1 MGSSFLLWKRSAGYV
16 TDTRPTLQGAETNP
30 SWLLSLPGL
39 AWWGVGCRN
48 VCVCV
53 CVCHSSMKENLVEK
67 KTLRFKKN
75 ESMGFE
81 IKQQNFYIPEVCV
94 CTSAKRE
101 TTAQD
106 ETVSILR
113 LYHCSLTSWG
123 MFQNSSIQ
131 IKKRPSYSGICVL
144 TNLLIICLFFAWDHF
159 QEWNH
164 WTFYSSAEQETIN
177 ICKVEPLGTV
187 YVATICICVYVY
199 AEWEITIQHNIS
211 TFVSVKPVDILHVFS
226 EEPLFKMTP
235 HHL

>member
-1 MGSSFLLWKRSAGYV
+1 MR
-16 TDTRPTLQGAETNP
+16 
-30 SWLLSLPGL
+30 SWLQK
-39 AWWGVGCRN
+39 R

-53 CVCHSSMKENLVEK
+53 CVCVSFQYEGKSSGK
-67 KTLRFKKN
+67 RFKKN

-164 WTFYSSAEQETIN
+164 WTFYSSAEQETISR
-177 ICKVEPLGTV
+177 GT
-187 YVATICICVYVY
+187 AL
-199 AEWEITIQHNIS
+199 
-211 TFVSVKPVDILHVFS
+211 TFLSMKPFDILAFC
-226 EEPLFKMTP
+226 
-235 HHL
+235 